1 MEKLIQSLRKRGL
14 KITPQ
19 RLAVVKI
26 LKDNKSHPGAEEIYL
41 KVRKNH
47 PTISLAT
54 IYQTLDTLEQIGGI
68 RVLRFDK
75 RRTRYDPDLS
85 PHDHLI
91 CIRCHKIMDLN
102 HDFSKN
108 MKLPPVLK
116 NRFEIDEF
124 FVVFSGICEDC
135 KKKTRTQKGKNKR
148 KG

>member
-1 MEKLIQSLRKRGL
+1 MEKLIQSLRKRGF

-41 KVRKNH
+41 KIRKNH

-54 IYQTLDTLEQIGGI
+54 IYQTLDTLEEIGGI

-75 RRTRYDPDLS
+75 GRTRYDPDLS

-91 CIRCHKIMDLN
+91 CIRCHKIIDLD

-108 MKLPPVLK
+108 LKLPSSLR
-116 NRFEIDEF
+116 NRFEVHEF

-135 KKKTRTQKGKNKR
+135 KKKTRTQKNKNKR
-148 KG
+148 KS